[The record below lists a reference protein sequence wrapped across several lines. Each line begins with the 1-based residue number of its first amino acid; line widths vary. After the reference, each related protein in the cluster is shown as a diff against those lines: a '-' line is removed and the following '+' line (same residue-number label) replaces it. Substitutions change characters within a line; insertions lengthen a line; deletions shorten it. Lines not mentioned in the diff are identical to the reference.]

1 MSPALR
7 NSEADSRTRTALLDA
22 TQDLMLEE
30 GYAAVSS
37 RRVAVKAG
45 LNAAGLV
52 NYYFG
57 TMDDLFIAL
66 YRRVA
71 DRNLAWQRL
80 ALSSAQP
87 IWGLW
92 ESIYDQA
99 ETALLTEFTALGSH
113 RKAVRA
119 EIAATTRRIR
129 MVQVEAVSS
138 VLRAGGVDPG
148 DWPPAS
154 VALLLAAISR
164 FIVAEETAGI
174 YDGHAE
180 TIALVEGHIRA
191 LEGDRSRTSCEPP
204 IRKGIGSSK

>member
-1 MSPALR
+1 
-7 NSEADSRTRTALLDA
+7 
-22 TQDLMLEE
+22 MLEE

-37 RRVAVKAG
+37 RRVAVRAG

-71 DRNLAWQRL
+71 DRSLARQRS
-80 ALSSAQP
+80 ALSSSQP

-99 ETALLTEFTALGSH
+99 DTALLTEFTALGNH
-113 RKAVRA
+113 RKAIRS

-138 VLRAGGVDPG
+138 VLRAGGINSG
-148 DWPPAS
+148 DWPPTS

-174 YDGHAE
+174 YEGHAE
-180 TIALVEGHIRA
+180 TIALVERHIRK
-191 LEGDRSRTSCEPP
+191 LEGDRSRTRRKPS
-204 IRKGIGSSK
+204 IRKGIGNSK